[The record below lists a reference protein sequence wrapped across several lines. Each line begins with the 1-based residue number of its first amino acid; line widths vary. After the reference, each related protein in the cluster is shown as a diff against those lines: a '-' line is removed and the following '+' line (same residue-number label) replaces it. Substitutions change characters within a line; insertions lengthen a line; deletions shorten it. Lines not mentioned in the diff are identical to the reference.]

1 MKNKYF
7 DIIVKNLLKHKNKL
21 IEIEKIKTIWKK
33 VLDSE
38 YSEKKLYKIIYYLK
52 NREYLQSLKKNIL
65 IVKDP
70 EKKYTNQQLLET
82 YYRNIL
88 KKHCNEFV
96 DWKRYIWWIKA
107 LELNNSSYEIPEE
120 IIIVNS
126 KKQCTEIVM
135 FDKQILFKLYSS
147 DEKKLFSIFYKM
159 TRKIYIKNNVFPIAN
174 TELAILES
182 LYNPSVIS
190 KGYADE
196 FIKKI
201 LRKSWNTLDT
211 KIREQIVKTSKHH
224 SSINRL
230 YKLAQSVNP
239 EIAEKIKN
247 IIKKYSYFIW

>member
-21 IEIEKIKTIWKK
+21 IEIEKIKNIWKK
-33 VLDSE
+33 ILDTE

-52 NREYLQSLKKNIL
+52 NREYLQSLKKDIL
-65 IVKDP
+65 LVKDP
-70 EKKYTNQQLLET
+70 EKKYTNQQLLEM
-82 YYRNIL
+82 YYWNIL

-107 LELNNSSYEIPEE
+107 LELNHSSYDIPEE

-126 KKQCTEIVM
+126 NKQCTETVM

-147 DEKKLFSIFYKM
+147 DEKKLFSTFYKM

-182 LYNPSVIS
+182 LYNPSVIN
-190 KGYADE
+190 KWYADE

-201 LRKSWNTLDT
+201 LRKNKNSLDT
-211 KIREQIVKTSKHH
+211 KVREQIVKTSKHH

-230 YKLAQSVNP
+230 YKLAQTVDP
-239 EIAEKIKN
+239 EITEKIKN
-247 IIKKYSYFIW
+247 IIKRYSYFIW